1 MKYIERITKDE
12 FNEALK
18 AAYEILPVEEFWDV
32 RGIVVEDWDI
42 CWATKDKSCYYLY
55 QTKEENFAYF
65 ALEKKVQNIKGLY
78 ETMLDLVYSGIPYVH
93 FNGKKGRY
101 DIIKKGFY
109 QVFDDDKYD
118 KRDDW
123 DYLVVY
129 AAYPENVLK
138 LINKINRGDK

>member
-1 MKYIERITKDE
+1 
-12 FNEALK
+12 
-18 AAYEILPVEEFWDV
+18 
-32 RGIVVEDWDI
+32 
-42 CWATKDKSCYYLY
+42 
-55 QTKEENFAYF
+55 
-65 ALEKKVQNIKGLY
+65 
-78 ETMLDLVYSGIPYVH
+78 MLDLVYSGIPYVH

-123 DYLVVY
+123 DFLVVY